1 MYTVNYTSSAKK
13 DLMKLP
19 SDMQERI
26 RYAIEELQE
35 NPRHR
40 GVEKLT
46 TSSKSQ
52 EYRIRVGNYRVKF
65 LIHDVLSRNYFA
77 LTMMIVIPYLL

>member
-1 MYTVNYTSSAKK
+1 VYTVNYTSSAKK

-19 SDMQERI
+19 SDVQERI
-26 RYAIEELQE
+26 RCAIEELQE

-52 EYRIRVGNYRVKF
+52 EYRIKVGKYRVKF
-65 LIHDVLSRNYFA
+65 LIHDEIL
-77 LTMMIVIPYLL
+77 MIFVIRIGLRKNIYN

>member
-52 EYRIRVGNYRVKF
+52 EYRIRVGDYRVKF
-65 LIHDVLSRNYFA
+65 LIHDDIL
-77 LTMMIVIPYLL
+77 MIFVIKIAHRKNVYN

>member
-1 MYTVNYTSSAKK
+1 MYAVNYTNSAKK

-19 SDMQERI
+19 SDAQDRI

-40 GVEKLT
+40 GVEKLI

-52 EYRIRVGNYRVKF
+52 EYRIRAGDYRVKF
-65 LIHDVLSRNYFA
+65 LIHDDIL
-77 LTMMIVIPYLL
+77 MIFVIKIAHRKNVYN

>member
-1 MYTVNYTSSAKK
+1 MYAVNYTNSAKK

-19 SDMQERI
+19 SDVQERI

-52 EYRIRVGNYRVKF
+52 EYRIRMGDYRVKF
-65 LIHDVLSRNYFA
+65 LIHDDILMIFVLKIAHRKNVYN
-77 LTMMIVIPYLL
+77 

>member
-1 MYTVNYTSSAKK
+1 MYAVNYTSSAKK

-52 EYRIRVGNYRVKF
+52 EYRIRVSDYRVKF
-65 LIHDVLSRNYFA
+65 LIHDDI
-77 LTMMIVIPYLL
+77 LTIFVIKVGHRKNIYN

>member
-1 MYTVNYTSSAKK
+1 MYSVNYTNSAKK

-19 SDMQERI
+19 SDVQEKI

-52 EYRIRVGNYRVKF
+52 EYRIRGGDYRVKF
-65 LIHDVLSRNYFA
+65 LIHDDIL
-77 LTMMIVIPYLL
+77 MIFVIKIAHRKNVYN

>member
-1 MYTVNYTSSAKK
+1 MYAVNYTNSAKK

-19 SDMQERI
+19 SDVQEKI

-52 EYRIRVGNYRVKF
+52 EYRIRVGDYIVKF
-65 LIHDVLSRNYFA
+65 LIHDNIL
-77 LTMMIVIPYLL
+77 MIFVIKIAHRKNVYN

>member
-1 MYTVNYTSSAKK
+1 MYAVNYTNSAKK

-19 SDMQERI
+19 SDVQEKI
-26 RYAIEELQE
+26 RYTIEELQE

-52 EYRIRVGNYRVKF
+52 EYRIRVGDYRVKF
-65 LIHDVLSRNYFA
+65 LIHDDIL
-77 LTMMIVIPYLL
+77 MIFVIKIAHRKNVYN

>member
-1 MYTVNYTSSAKK
+1 MYAVNYTNSAKK

-19 SDMQERI
+19 SDVQERI

-40 GVEKLT
+40 DVKKLT

-52 EYRIRVGNYRVKF
+52 EYRIRVGDYRVKF
-65 LIHDVLSRNYFA
+65 LIHDDIL
-77 LTMMIVIPYLL
+77 MIFVIKIAHRKNVYN

>member
-1 MYTVNYTSSAKK
+1 MYAVNYTSSAKK

-19 SDMQERI
+19 SDVQERI

-52 EYRIRVGNYRVKF
+52 EYRIRVGDYRVKF
-65 LIHDVLSRNYFA
+65 LIHDDIL
-77 LTMMIVIPYLL
+77 MIFVIKIAHRKNVYN

>member
-1 MYTVNYTSSAKK
+1 MYAVNYTSSAKK

-19 SDMQERI
+19 SDVQERI

-52 EYRIRVGNYRVKF
+52 EYRIRVGDYRVKF
-65 LIHDVLSRNYFA
+65 LIHDDVLTIF
-77 LTMMIVIPYLL
+77 VIKVGHRKNIYN

>member
-1 MYTVNYTSSAKK
+1 MYAVNYTNSAKK

-19 SDMQERI
+19 SDVQEKI

-35 NPRHR
+35 NPRYR

-52 EYRIRVGNYRVKF
+52 EYRIRVGDYRVKF
-65 LIHDVLSRNYFA
+65 LIHDDIL
-77 LTMMIVIPYLL
+77 MIFVIKIAHRKNVYN

>member
-1 MYTVNYTSSAKK
+1 MYAVNYTSSAKK

-52 EYRIRVGNYRVKF
+52 EYRIRVGDYRVKF
-65 LIHDVLSRNYFA
+65 LIHDDIL
-77 LTMMIVIPYLL
+77 MIFVIKIAHRKNVYN

>member
-1 MYTVNYTSSAKK
+1 MYAVNYTNSAKK

-19 SDMQERI
+19 SDVQEKI

-52 EYRIRVGNYRVKF
+52 EYRIRVGDYRIKF
-65 LIHDVLSRNYFA
+65 LIHDDIL
-77 LTMMIVIPYLL
+77 MIFVIKIAHRKNVYN

>member
-1 MYTVNYTSSAKK
+1 VNYTSSAKK

-19 SDMQERI
+19 PDVQDRI
-26 RYAIEELQE
+26 RHAIEELLE
-35 NPRHR
+35 NPHHR

-52 EYRIRVGNYRVKF
+52 EYRIKVGKYRVKF
-65 LIHDVLSRNYFA
+65 LIHDKI
-77 LTMMIVIPYLL
+77 LTIFVIRFGLRENIYN

>member
-1 MYTVNYTSSAKK
+1 MYAVNYTSSAKK

-19 SDMQERI
+19 SDVQERI

-52 EYRIRVGNYRVKF
+52 EYRIRVGDYRVKF
-65 LIHDVLSRNYFA
+65 LIHDDIL
-77 LTMMIVIPYLL
+77 MIFVIKIAHRKDVYN

>member
-1 MYTVNYTSSAKK
+1 MSYPHETAKN
-13 DLMKLP
+13 
-19 SDMQERI
+19 RI
-26 RYAIEELQE
+26 RYAIEDLQE

-52 EYRIRVGNYRVKF
+52 EYRIRVGDYRVKF
-65 LIHDVLSRNYFA
+65 LIHDDIL
-77 LTMMIVIPYLL
+77 MIFVIKIAHRKNVYN

>member
-1 MYTVNYTSSAKK
+1 MYAVNYSSSAKK

-19 SDMQERI
+19 SDVQERI

-52 EYRIRVGNYRVKF
+52 EYRIKVGDYRVKF
-65 LIHDVLSRNYFA
+65 LIHDDIL
-77 LTMMIVIPYLL
+77 MIFVIKIAHWKNVHN

>member
-1 MYTVNYTSSAKK
+1 MYDVNYTSSAKK

-19 SDMQERI
+19 SDVQERI
-26 RYAIEELQE
+26 RYAIEDLQE

-52 EYRIRVGNYRVKF
+52 EYRIRVGDYRVKF
-65 LIHDVLSRNYFA
+65 LIHDDIL
-77 LTMMIVIPYLL
+77 MIFVIKIAHRKNVYN

>member
-1 MYTVNYTSSAKK
+1 MYVVNYTNSAKK
-13 DLMKLP
+13 DLIKLP

-52 EYRIRVGNYRVKF
+52 EYRIRVGDYRVKF
-65 LIHDVLSRNYFA
+65 LIHDDIL
-77 LTMMIVIPYLL
+77 MIFVIKIAHRKNVYN

>member
-1 MYTVNYTSSAKK
+1 VYTVNYTSSAKK

-19 SDMQERI
+19 PDVQDRI
-26 RYAIEELQE
+26 RHAIEELQE
-35 NPRHR
+35 NPRHK

-52 EYRIRVGNYRVKF
+52 EYRIKVSKYRVKF
-65 LIHDVLSRNYFA
+65 LIHDRI
-77 LTMMIVIPYLL
+77 LTIFVIRIGLRKNIYN

>member
-1 MYTVNYTSSAKK
+1 MYAVNYTSSAKK

-19 SDMQERI
+19 SDVQERI

-52 EYRIRVGNYRVKF
+52 EYRIRVGDYRVKF
-65 LIHDVLSRNYFA
+65 LIHDDI
-77 LTMMIVIPYLL
+77 LTIFVIKVGHRKNIYN

>member
-1 MYTVNYTSSAKK
+1 MYAVNYTNSAKK

-19 SDMQERI
+19 SDVQERI

-52 EYRIRVGNYRVKF
+52 EYRIRVVDYRVKF
-65 LIHDVLSRNYFA
+65 LIHDDIL
-77 LTMMIVIPYLL
+77 MIFVIKIAYRKNVYN

>member
-1 MYTVNYTSSAKK
+1 MYAVNYTNSAKK

-19 SDMQERI
+19 SNVQERI
-26 RYAIEELQE
+26 RYVIEKLQE

-52 EYRIRVGNYRVKF
+52 EYRIRVGDYRVKF
-65 LIHDVLSRNYFA
+65 LIHDDIL
-77 LTMMIVIPYLL
+77 MIFVIKIAHRKNVYN

>member
-1 MYTVNYTSSAKK
+1 MYTMNYTSSAKK

-46 TSSKSQ
+46 TSNKSQ
-52 EYRIRVGNYRVKF
+52 EYRIRVGDYRVKF
-65 LIHDVLSRNYFA
+65 LIHDDIL
-77 LTMMIVIPYLL
+77 MIFVIKIAHRKNVYN

>member
-1 MYTVNYTSSAKK
+1 MYAVNYTNSAKK

-19 SDMQERI
+19 SDVQERI

-52 EYRIRVGNYRVKF
+52 EYRIRVGDYRVKF
-65 LIHDVLSRNYFA
+65 LIHDDIL
-77 LTMMIVIPYLL
+77 MIFVIKIAYRKNVYN